1 MSHKLL
7 ALAGATCLL
16 MTGCTDSDYDLSDID
31 TTSKVTVNNL
41 TLPINID
48 KMRLDDVFELDDNS
62 NIKIVDGYYALSETG
77 TFQSDPIRIEP
88 ILIPAPIINPTI
100 HNLVLPFNNRR
111 KAPVADISIPPAD
124 SRFVSST
131 VNVDPAIKSI
141 EKIYTGGTPLVI
153 TIGSNHAL
161 PANSELKDLKFSL
174 PAGMAVSNV
183 TAGNYD
189 ASTGV
194 WTIPSLSVTTGY
206 TDEASLMVN
215 MIDLAHTELSFD
227 KVKNTLSFASTVG
240 LEEGSL
246 SLDLGATT
254 EHFHDLA
261 LTINYNF
268 SDIDVTGF
276 TGIIEYPVEGVNI
289 DPVVI
294 DDLPDFLK
302 GDGTNL
308 KIANPQLYISLNNP
322 VGNNGLKYETGFRL
336 TALRDNGVAAM
347 SFTPDN
353 NGKINVGHNL
363 GVDGPYNFLLAP
375 QQTQAPSEYA
385 SNLQFVKFSS
395 LSDLLSV
402 PESDAS
408 KATLPNRINISLI
421 NPELPEQHADNFP
434 VGRSLTSVEGKY
446 ELLAPL
452 GFKEGSVVVYEDT
465 QDGWSDDFLQALTI
479 SSLTITAAVDNDAPV
494 SAQLEAYPI
503 DTTGN
508 HISNVSVTSNVV
520 EANAKDQNLE
530 IVMTGVIK
538 DLDGINIRA
547 IMRSGNDQ
555 TPLSPDQTLT
565 FKNVRITVTGDY
577 TKEL

>member
-100 HNLVLPFNNRR
+100 HNLVLPFNNRS

-153 TIGSNHAL
+153 TISSNHAL

-206 TDEASLMVN
+206 TAEASLLVN

-261 LTINYNF
+261 LTIDYNF

-336 TALRDNGVAAM
+336 TALRDNGVPAM

>member
-206 TDEASLMVN
+206 TAEASLLVN

-465 QDGWSDDFLQALTI
+465 QNGWSDDFLQALTI

>member
-141 EKIYTGGTPLVI
+141 EKIHTGGTPLVI
-153 TIGSNHAL
+153 TIGSNHEL

-206 TDEASLMVN
+206 TAEASLLVN

-276 TGIIEYPVEGVNI
+276 T
-289 DPVVI
+289 
-294 DDLPDFLK
+294 
-302 GDGTNL
+302 
-308 KIANPQLYISLNNP
+308 
-322 VGNNGLKYETGFRL
+322 
-336 TALRDNGVAAM
+336 
-347 SFTPDN
+347 
-353 NGKINVGHNL
+353 
-363 GVDGPYNFLLAP
+363 
-375 QQTQAPSEYA
+375 
-385 SNLQFVKFSS
+385 
-395 LSDLLSV
+395 
-402 PESDAS
+402 
-408 KATLPNRINISLI
+408 
-421 NPELPEQHADNFP
+421 
-434 VGRSLTSVEGKY
+434 
-446 ELLAPL
+446 
-452 GFKEGSVVVYEDT
+452 
-465 QDGWSDDFLQALTI
+465 
-479 SSLTITAAVDNDAPV
+479 
-494 SAQLEAYPI
+494 
-503 DTTGN
+503 
-508 HISNVSVTSNVV
+508 
-520 EANAKDQNLE
+520 
-530 IVMTGVIK
+530 
-538 DLDGINIRA
+538 
-547 IMRSGNDQ
+547 
-555 TPLSPDQTLT
+555 
-565 FKNVRITVTGDY
+565 
-577 TKEL
+577 

>member
-48 KMRLDDVFELDDNS
+48 KMRLDDAFELDDNS

-206 TDEASLMVN
+206 TAEASLLVN

>member
-62 NIKIVDGYYALSETG
+62 NIKIVDVYYALSETG

-174 PAGMAVSNV
+174 PTGMAVSNV

-206 TDEASLMVN
+206 TAEASLLVN

-434 VGRSLTSVEGKY
+434 VGQSLTSVEGKY

>member
-206 TDEASLMVN
+206 TAEASLLVN

-375 QQTQAPSEYA
+375 QQTQAPSEYV

>member
-1 MSHKLL
+1 M
-7 ALAGATCLL
+7 
-16 MTGCTDSDYDLSDID
+16 
-31 TTSKVTVNNL
+31 
-41 TLPINID
+41 
-48 KMRLDDVFELDDNS
+48 
-62 NIKIVDGYYALSETG
+62 
-77 TFQSDPIRIEP
+77 
-88 ILIPAPIINPTI
+88 
-100 HNLVLPFNNRR
+100 
-111 KAPVADISIPPAD
+111 
-124 SRFVSST
+124 
-131 VNVDPAIKSI
+131 
-141 EKIYTGGTPLVI
+141 
-153 TIGSNHAL
+153 
-161 PANSELKDLKFSL
+161 
-174 PAGMAVSNV
+174 
-183 TAGNYD
+183 
-189 ASTGV
+189 
-194 WTIPSLSVTTGY
+194 
-206 TDEASLMVN
+206 
-215 MIDLAHTELSFD
+215 
-227 KVKNTLSFASTVG
+227 
-240 LEEGSL
+240 
-246 SLDLGATT
+246 
-254 EHFHDLA
+254 
-261 LTINYNF
+261 
-268 SDIDVTGF
+268 
-276 TGIIEYPVEGVNI
+276 EGVNI

-336 TALRDNGVAAM
+336 TALRDNGVPAM

-479 SSLTITAAVDNDAPV
+479 SSLTINAAVDNDAPV

>member
-48 KMRLDDVFELDDNS
+48 KMRLDDAFELDDNS

-111 KAPVADISIPPAD
+111 KAPVADISIPHGD

-153 TIGSNHAL
+153 TIGSNHEL

-206 TDEASLMVN
+206 TAKASLLVN

-240 LEEGSL
+240 LKEGSL
-246 SLDLGATT
+246 SLDLGAIT

-261 LTINYNF
+261 LTIDYNF

-336 TALRDNGVAAM
+336 TALRDNGVPAM

-375 QQTQAPSEYA
+375 QQTQAPGEYA

-408 KATLPNRINISLI
+408 KATLPDRININLI

-465 QDGWSDDFLQALTI
+465 QDGWSDDFLEALTI

>member
-88 ILIPAPIINPTI
+88 ILISAPIINPTI

-206 TDEASLMVN
+206 TAEASLLVN

-246 SLDLGATT
+246 SLDLGAAT